1 MPGVE
6 RERNQVFKMLLN
18 SHSVKAAMSEK
29 VQEVFFNGES
39 NGDSPSFQ
47 FIVSVYFKCTNAQPK
62 VSGYVN
68 YNVGMEPEVRKCEL
82 WMDG

>member
-1 MPGVE
+1 MAGGNSKEPIFSWSLSPGKVPGVE

-29 VQEVFFNGES
+29 VQEVFSNGES

-47 FIVSVYFKCTNAQPK
+47 LNIPMPNQRCLV
-62 VSGYVN
+62 
-68 YNVGMEPEVRKCEL
+68 M
-82 WMDG
+82 

>member
-29 VQEVFFNGES
+29 VQEVFSNGEILLLS
-39 NGDSPSFQ
+39 SSD
-47 FIVSVYFKCTNAQPK
+47 YFKCANAQPK

-68 YNVGMEPEVRKCEL
+68 YNVGMEPEVRKCGL